1 MPRSTFEIVARI
13 KDQVSR
19 PMRTIIDRFK
29 SFGKTLLAF
38 PLKALRAIFSPGGLL
53 VGGIATLLSFRGFS
67 NVVDGLD
74 EIGKTAER
82 VNATAESLS
91 ALKFAGELSAVS
103 FQQLSTA
110 FSQFS
115 RNLEN
120 ARRGAA
126 LQQGAFDLL
135 GIDPSTLQ
143 TGGRLDAVEILSQV
157 ADGLDRVGDA
167 SKRNDILLTLFG
179 RSGANLGPLLAQGR
193 EGIRE
198 LVQEAEALGVVFSR
212 DQVNRAERFNDAIT
226 RLQTTIRGTVS
237 ALFVKFEPILTFVLE
252 KIQEIVSAVTAE
264 DIKNGLFSVLIG
276 AAELVDRL
284 ADALRTVISLLNQ
297 LSGAFGPGG
306 RGFLDLSTSQD
317 ALGQELLRIVKQ
329 STSGEGLDGLRP
341 DQIRRARSLQQQ
353 IEGRGGGARSGPSLA
368 DQLRTLLESFDR
380 SFPDSSASAGGRGP
394 GREIAKGAEEA
405 ADAWSEFFEGFKRQ
419 ANLYVE
425 DAKKA
430 AEQGRRLFS
439 VAAQGI
445 ESGLAQSLSLLGEA
459 IAKSRSFGDTWKQIG
474 DVFKQVA
481 KSVVDEVNKIIARLI
496 VARAVS
502 GLGSLFGGGGV
513 SVGTGAGAGAGAGP
527 LPGDAGFIG
536 PVQSQAQVSNALAA
550 SGGGAAASQ
559 VNTTEIN
566 FYNDFHDGRDARRF
580 FLENIDAIAAAVVA
594 KLGTSNDFRTAVR
607 GRGGGV

>member
-135 GIDPSTLQ
+135 GIQPTALD

-193 EGIRE
+193 EGIRK
-198 LVQEAEALGVVFSR
+198 LVEEAEALGVVFSR
-212 DQVNRAERFNDAIT
+212 EQLARAEQFNDAIT
-226 RLQTTIRGTVS
+226 RFQTTIRGFVS
-237 ALFVKFEPILTFVLE
+237 GVFIRLEPLLTGLVDLLQSFVSTL
-252 KIQEIVSAVTAE
+252 SAE
-264 DIKNGLFSVLIG
+264 DVKQAAFDFLLGIASIVDTLVNSFAKLVGLLNTLSGPLGSGGSLGDFARSTESL
-276 AAELVDRL
+276 AAEFSSIFARAGGEGNALSEADQARVDSIS
-284 ADALRTVISLLNQ
+284 RTLTGRSQLQGDVQPSNLYTELFEFLNRIKERPDPEI
-297 LSGAFGPGG
+297 GPGNV
-306 RGFLDLSTSQD
+306 FASD
-317 ALGQELLRIVKQ
+317 A
-329 STSGEGLDGLRP
+329 
-341 DQIRRARSLQQQ
+341 
-353 IEGRGGGARSGPSLA
+353 
-368 DQLRTLLESFDR
+368 
-380 SFPDSSASAGGRGP
+380 
-394 GREIAKGAEEA
+394 EA
-405 ADAWSEFFEGFKRQ
+405 ATNAWSEFFQGFKDQ
-419 ANLYVE
+419 AGVFAE
-425 DAKKA
+425 DARNLA
-430 AEQGRRLFS
+430 ARGREAFT
-439 VAAQGI
+439 VV
-445 ESGLAQSLSLLGEA
+445 AQSLENGIANSLTLIGEA
-459 IAKSRSFGDTWKQIG
+459 IAESRSFADVWKGIAAAFKDIG
-474 DVFKQVA
+474 RAIVA
-481 KSVVDEVNKIIARLI
+481 ELNRIIAKTITLKL
-496 VARAVS
+496 
-502 GLGSLFGGGGV
+502 LG
-513 SVGTGAGAGAGAGP
+513 
-527 LPGDAGFIG
+527 GFAT
-536 PVQSQAQVSNALAA
+536 SAA
-550 SGGGAAASQ
+550 SGGGSSASGGGAGASNVGANPTFYGARAAAPASAAGAVGSGSSIVGDTFI
-559 VNTTEIN
+559 VNLNLSAIDTR
-566 FYNDFHDGRDARRF
+566 DGQQ
-580 FLENIDAIAAAVVA
+580 FLQENANT
-594 KLGTSNDFRTAVR
+594 LGSIIVEQIGSNRNVRTAIR
-607 GRGGGV
+607 GSGGGV